1 MWLKIKKL
9 KYMKQDIIIGL
20 DFGSSAV
27 RIAVGQEDE
36 TVERGS
42 VHIIGATEIQ
52 TSGIHRGVV
61 TSIDDAVTT
70 LSTCIERAE
79 RIVGAPIERVYV
91 GITGNHI
98 IFQPSKGFASVARAD
113 GEITDSDVGRAM
125 DAAKT
130 VPIPTNH
137 EILHVLPKGF
147 TIDGQVGIKD
157 PIGMTGIRLEVDT
170 CIIQGAKTQ
179 IKNITNSIFR
189 TGVEIEGL
197 IFSILATADA
207 AVTPRQKEIGV
218 LVANIGASTTSL
230 IVFEEGDVVH
240 TSVLPVGSEH
250 ITSDIAIGL
259 RTSIDVA
266 ERIKT
271 EIGTALP
278 ENINKKDVIN
288 LRDFGGLED
297 EMVSRRFVAEV
308 IEARTEE
315 IFDKIN
321 AQLKSIGRNG
331 LLPGGAVLTGGG
343 SKLAGITD
351 VAKKILKLPALLGY
365 PLSITGNTDKI
376 NDLAFT
382 TAIGLV
388 LWGKEKR
395 SSEHNFS
402 GRFNMVGKTAKRI
415 KDWFGSIMP

>member
-1 MWLKIKKL
+1 
-9 KYMKQDIIIGL
+9 MKQDIIIGL

-36 TVERGS
+36 TMERGA
-42 VHIIGATEIQ
+42 VHIIGATEIPAG
-52 TSGIHRGVV
+52 GIHRGVV
-61 TSIDDAVTT
+61 TNIDDAVTT

-79 RIVGAPIERVYV
+79 RIVGAPLERVYV

-113 GEITDSDVGRAM
+113 GEITENDVARVM
-125 DAAKT
+125 EAAKL
-130 VPIPTNH
+130 VQIPNNN

-147 TIDGQVGIKD
+147 TIDNQTGIKD
-157 PIGMTGIRLEVDT
+157 PVGMTSIRLEVDT

-179 IKNITNSIFR
+179 IKNITNSIYR

-207 AVTPRQKEIGV
+207 VITPRQKEIGV
-218 LVANIGASTTSL
+218 LVVNIGASTTSL
-230 IVFEEGDVVH
+230 IVYEEGEVVH

-250 ITSDIAIGL
+250 ITNDITIGL
-259 RTSIDVA
+259 LTSIDVA

-278 ENINKKDVIN
+278 DNINKKDTIN
-288 LRDFGGLED
+288 LRDFGGQED
-297 EMVSRRFVAEV
+297 KMVSRRFVAEI

-321 AQLKSIGRNG
+321 SQLKAIGRNG

-343 SKLAGITD
+343 AKLAGITD
-351 VAKKILKLPALLGY
+351 VARNILKLPALLGY

-388 LWGKEKR
+388 LWGKDKR
-395 SSEHNFS
+395 ASEHNFS